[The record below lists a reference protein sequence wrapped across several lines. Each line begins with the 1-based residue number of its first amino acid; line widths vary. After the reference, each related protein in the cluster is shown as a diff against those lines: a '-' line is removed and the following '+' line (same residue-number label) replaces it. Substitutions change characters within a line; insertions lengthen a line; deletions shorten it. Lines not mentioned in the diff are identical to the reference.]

1 MKLLLDTHALLWWFF
16 DDNRLSAKLRA
27 YIRNPDNEIL
37 VSSASAWEIS
47 TKRRLG
53 KLPEAGE
60 AVDQFAELIAKAR
73 MGELSVT
80 IEHALLAGAFEVD
93 HRDPFDRMLA
103 AQSRIEK
110 IPLATRDPAFA
121 HFGIEVLW

>member
-27 YIRNPDNEIL
+27 YMRNPDNEIL

-53 KLPEAGE
+53 KLPQAGA
-60 AVDQFAELIAKAR
+60 AVDRFAELISKAR
-73 MGELSVT
+73 MGELSIT

>member
-27 YIRNPDNEIL
+27 YIRSPDNEIL

-53 KLPEAGE
+53 KLPQAGA
-60 AVDQFAELIAKAR
+60 AVDHFAELVREAR
-73 MGELSVT
+73 MGELSIT